1 MNSDENEK
9 INIVMKKGHF
19 HPPIGRDAVLDNYIN
34 CLQKYPLEDNIRNYR
49 GNLNANE
56 KQALDK
62 LKAEESIIIKE
73 ADKGGGI
80 VIMNKDFYCKNILL
94 MLEDAST
101 YKETSA
107 NPDMKIM
114 KELRKLVDRGDT
126 GLTKAE
132 LDFILNFETSTS
144 NLYGLPK
151 IHKSKLIQNT
161 IKNKN
166 TNPVTLL
173 NPEDLPF
180 RPIVAGP
187 NCPTSRLSNLI
198 DIILKPLV
206 SHVTSYI
213 RDSTDFLTK
222 LPTTVPNET
231 LLATFDVVSLYT
243 NIPHDLGLTAV
254 KYWLDKYPDS
264 IDQRFLCKFILEAT
278 KFILE
283 NNTFQFN
290 DKYYFQI
297 SGTAMGTKM
306 APTYANTNTNTLFD
320 IARFRIKVYHQRRFT
335 MCIMQALK

>member
-1 MNSDENEK
+1 M
-9 INIVMKKGHF
+9 
-19 HPPIGRDAVLDNYIN
+19 
-34 CLQKYPLEDNIRNYR
+34 
-49 GNLNANE
+49 
-56 KQALDK
+56 
-62 LKAEESIIIKE
+62 
-73 ADKGGGI
+73 
-80 VIMNKDFYCKNILL
+80 
-94 MLEDAST
+94 
-101 YKETSA
+101 
-107 NPDMKIM
+107 
-114 KELRKLVDRGDT
+114 
-126 GLTKAE
+126 
-132 LDFILNFETSTS
+132 
-144 NLYGLPK
+144 
-151 IHKSKLIQNT
+151 
-161 IKNKN
+161 
-166 TNPVTLL
+166 TLL

-222 LPTTVPNET
+222 LPTKVPNET
-231 LLATFDVVSLYT
+231 LLARFDVVSLYT

-306 APTYANTNTNTLFD
+306 APTYATL
-320 IARFRIKVYHQRRFT
+320 T
-335 MCIMQALK
+335 MGFLEEVKRY